1 MMLIIILI
9 LVGGVIG
16 AVVMGAREDSNKK

>member
-9 LVGGVIG
+9 LVGAIIG
-16 AVVMGAREDSNKK
+16 AVVMGAREDSNRD